1 VPAFTKCYFH
11 AVWAVKHRAPLLIP
25 AVETVVLASIQRKA
39 ETLKCRVFALNGAL
53 DHIHLALEIPAS
65 LAPAHVIGTLK
76 GATSH
81 EINEMGITEERFN
94 WQDGYGL
101 ITFGPRALADVVE
114 YVENQKERHKLNH
127 LSQGL
132 ERIE

>member
-1 VPAFTKCYFH
+1 M
-11 AVWAVKHRAPLLIP
+11 WAVKHRAPILTP

-39 ETLKCRVFALNGAL
+39 ETMKCRVFALNSAL
-53 DHIHLALEIPAS
+53 DHIHLAIEIPAS
-65 LAPAHVIGTLK
+65 LAPANVIGTLK
-76 GATSH
+76 GAASH
-81 EINEMGITEERFN
+81 EINEMGITDERFH

-101 ITFGPRALADVVE
+101 ITFGPRALANVVE
-114 YVENQKERHKLNH
+114 YVENQKARHELNN